1 MREAGVGI
9 PKLDCRGKERDRGE
23 SSDLK
28 ATNKCITMSYFHRL
42 SLCVVSFVLDSNSQG
57 ILETHK
63 QDIRMLSSLSIFVF
77 P

>member
-1 MREAGVGI
+1 MLVFPNSIAGGG
-9 PKLDCRGKERDRGE
+9 GKKETGE

-28 ATNKCITMSYFHRL
+28 ATNKCITMSYL
-42 SLCVVSFVLDSNSQG
+42 DNLCVDSFVLDSNSQG